1 MIIGRSLLIFVLD
14 VLFLMLIM
22 KLVSFYQN
30 LYPVICVV

>member
-1 MIIGRSLLIFVLD
+1 MIIGHSLLVFVLD

-22 KLVSFYQN
+22 KLVGFYQN